1 MRTFDNSAVILARMA
16 ADLVPIRL
24 SVTAGDL
31 FTIWAPPWRDAGD
44 EWEAFLGN
52 DEDLYG
58 FDSVAEL
65 TAFVRSGAAND
76 LTDHPAWA
84 ALTEANAH
92 ALDPDE
98 EHRFDLVGVEELFAG
113 KPTEESVSALAAIL
127 AVVSA
132 IGSVCELPPVTKFFN
147 GNPSLAMLNN
157 GVLEFG
163 GRVGR
168 KRWSAL
174 AEIVGRNWE
183 KVLGAIE
190 EVLTSP
196 EVDESAVDAAKEQL
210 AADPPEPEEIEEILA
225 VDEDTSD
232 EDDDDQDETND
243 ARAAGDTAVLGSDAD
258 FWGRVGIDPVRLMFG
273 TGTLYSLRCYFGDR
287 PLFLGRNGRISVFG
301 SERALAR
308 YLADE
313 HDHDLANLVTYDD
326 IRTAANDGSLVV
338 KVTDENVYVL
348 TGLADDIA
356 DGPDAVDH
364 QQLELA
370 VELLRDVGDYSEDDT
385 VDTALDPEQP
395 FGGFVSRV
403 LDDAE
408 VEVSAQRAAE
418 AYEALE
424 RFVESRLRR
433 E

>member
-1 MRTFDNSAVILARMA
+1 
-16 ADLVPIRL
+16 
-24 SVTAGDL
+24 
-31 FTIWAPPWRDAGD
+31 
-44 EWEAFLGN
+44 
-52 DEDLYG
+52 
-58 FDSVAEL
+58 
-65 TAFVRSGAAND
+65 VRSGAAND
-76 LTDHPAWA
+76 LNDHPAWA

-168 KRWSAL
+168 KRWAAL

-183 KVLGAIE
+183 KVLDAIE